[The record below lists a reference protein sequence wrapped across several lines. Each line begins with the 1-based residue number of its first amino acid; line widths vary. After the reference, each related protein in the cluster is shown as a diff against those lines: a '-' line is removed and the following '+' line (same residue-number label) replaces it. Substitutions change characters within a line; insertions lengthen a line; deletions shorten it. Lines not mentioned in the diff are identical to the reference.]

1 MGLMLVR
8 YDLYDKVY
16 LMYFYL
22 FFCFKLFYFI
32 YIVIFNF
39 LVNWLFCFEYL
50 KELCGCI

>member
-32 YIVIFNF
+32 YIVILNF
-39 LVNWLFCFEYL
+39 LVNRLFCFEYL